1 MTLFE
6 QVKIHDNKMKANK
19 AQYDL
24 DREAA
29 KISALSS
36 GELEK
41 YEYLTGEDLGYKPD
55 VIEDQHMK
63 AFCDNN
69 NLTSL
74 IKQPTCYKN
83 PNNPT
88 CIDLILCN
96 TCRSFQSTCVIE
108 TGLSDFHLMTLTV
121 MKKSFRKFHP
131 RLINYR
137 SYKNFSNEAFRECLL
152 QKLLKEI
159 FENNDEGLQRFC
171 DINLQVLNQLAPQII
186 KHVRGNQMP
195 LMTKQLSKEIIK
207 RSRLRNNFLRNR
219 TEENKIICNSQRNY
233 CVSLLRKSKRGYY
246 ENLNIKNV
254 TDDKLFWISVKP
266 LLSGKSRIRDRIN
279 ISEKGKILKNESEF
293 AESLNSFFS
302 NIVKNLNISRYSEFD
317 PVTENIADPPKY
329 HPSILAIQSHCE
341 KETFRFPEVNIEDIK
356 RVILKLDKNKAS
368 QHSDIPIKIIKEN
381 LDIFAGFLCTNINSS
396 SFPSCLK
403 MADMTP
409 LHKKDKKDLK
419 ENYRP
424 VSILP
429 VFSKVFERSMFAQMS
444 SLFDNFLSKQ
454 QCGFRKGYSTQQCL
468 LALLEKWE
476 RAVDSGQMFGALLT
490 DLSKAFDCLDYELL
504 IANLNAYGF
513 SLPAL
518 KLVHDYLSNSKQ
530 RTMVNRTN
538 SYWLEI
544 VFGVPQGSI
553 LGPLL
558 FNIFLADLFFILND
572 IDIASYA
579 DYNTPY
585 VC

>member
-63 AFCDNN
+63 AFCDNY

-317 PVTENIADPPKY
+317 PVTENIADPPKD

-476 RAVDSGQMFGALLT
+476 RAVDSGQMFGALFT

-558 FNIFLADLFFILND
+558 FNIFLADLLFILND